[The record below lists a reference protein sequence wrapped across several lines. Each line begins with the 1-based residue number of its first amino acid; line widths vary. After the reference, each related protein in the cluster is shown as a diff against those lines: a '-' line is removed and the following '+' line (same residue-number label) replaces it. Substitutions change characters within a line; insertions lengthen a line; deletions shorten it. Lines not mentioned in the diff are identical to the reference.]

1 MCLFICRI
9 ELEIPD
15 FSLVKSTHFYLSLS
29 RLFNTQ
35 HESINRES
43 YQKKHT
49 QTKRERERF
58 EEAKHHHHHQQQHGL
73 AQASGVVGKKRAGI
87 WRRRGR
93 RRRRGRWI
101 SRLRRRFFFLSTAKQ
116 QQVVV
121 VVVVFEEK
129 RAAKSAIPGVAIRAE
144 SNHRGIYRWRPRFV
158 LVLREFERK
167 RRGRRRARVSSG
179 RRRDGGK
186 GTESEGEERDVLSD
200 QGERWERGDVSEEF
214 VTR

>member
-1 MCLFICRI
+1 MCVLCR
-9 ELEIPD
+9 ELNWKNSG
-15 FSLVKSTHFYLSLS
+15 FSLSNRHIFTSLSLAC
-29 RLFNTQ
+29 LFNTQ

-58 EEAKHHHHHQQQHGL
+58 EEAKHHHHHHQQHGL
-73 AQASGVVGKKRAGI
+73 AQASGVVGEKRDGI
-87 WRRRGR
+87 WRRRG

-101 SRLRRRFFFLSTAKQ
+101 SRLRRRFFLSTAKQ
-116 QQVVV
+116 QQVV

>member
-1 MCLFICRI
+1 MLFYVELNWKFRI
-9 ELEIPD
+9 
-15 FSLVKSTHFYLSLS
+15 SLSSKSTHFYLSLS

-49 QTKRERERF
+49 QTLRERERF
-58 EEAKHHHHHQQQHGL
+58 EEAKHHHHHQQHGL
-73 AQASGVVGKKRAGI
+73 AQASGVVGEKRDGI
-87 WRRRGR
+87 WRRRRRG

-101 SRLRRRFFFLSTAKQ
+101 SRLRRRFFLSKAKR

-121 VVVVFEEK
+121 VVFFEEK
-129 RAAKSAIPGVAIRAE
+129 RATTKSAIPGVAIRAE

-179 RRRDGGK
+179 RRRDSGK

>member
-1 MCLFICRI
+1 MLFYVELNWKFRI
-9 ELEIPD
+9 
-15 FSLVKSTHFYLSLS
+15 SLSSKSTHFYLSLS
-29 RLFNTQ
+29 RLFNTT
-35 HESINRES
+35 HKSIKRES
-43 YQKKHT
+43 YQKQHA

-58 EEAKHHHHHQQQHGL
+58 EEAKHHHHHQHGL
-73 AQASGVVGKKRAGI
+73 AQASGVVGEKRVGI
-87 WRRRGR
+87 WRRRRRG

-101 SRLRRRFFFLSTAKQ
+101 SRLRRRFFLSTAKRQ
-116 QQVVV
+116 QVV

-129 RAAKSAIPGVAIRAE
+129 RATTKSAIPGVAIRAE

-186 GTESEGEERDVLSD
+186 RTESEGEERDVLSD